1 MQVRLGQE
9 GRQPRLPRRL
19 RQGARPRGARRRR
32 GGPALIETT
41 PSSVSR
47 VSKTGRPRSCTANA
61 HGVTAAS
68 CGCVHPAYCYNPWGR
83 AYNTVVVFAASY
95 APACFPGSYNV
106 YFQTINRI
114 RFAFRR
120 NILCLEFLIVRLSV
134 ELSRVSCATEKHPGR
149 NYTPNAARASATFA
163 CALWSRRGST

>member
-1 MQVRLGQE
+1 MPRTRRSPTSSSSTISSRCPTTRCSAAARWPCSDRDHPFLGLSRFKDWTSPELHGERAWCHSCQLWL
-9 GRQPRLPRRL
+9 RTPCVLLQPMG
-19 RQGARPRGARRRR
+19 QG
-32 GGPALIETT
+32 
-41 PSSVSR
+41 VQY
-47 VSKTGRPRSCTANA
+47 
-61 HGVTAAS
+61 S
-68 CGCVHPAYCYNPWGR
+68 CGVRSLICTSVL
-83 AYNTVVVFAASY
+83 S
-95 APACFPGSYNV
+95 PGSYNV